1 MTFDPATLC
10 LTIHA
15 AFGPLPYPGAAH
27 IVRDNSGADLESLA
41 ICDALHGQHWRDVSF
56 DTLDGLRSA
65 LPFLSPA
72 GYRFYLPAFLIFS
85 IVDFPRA
92 DIIPDEVIRTLT
104 WPNPADLDRLRAL
117 AQIHPEM
124 QPFAGAEWEQI
135 LATLTT
141 SYRSGEPEVTFQERI
156 AGFDPAQNKAI
167 YQFLIYMRAVH
178 GEDFSDHAPD
188 RALERYW
195 NRYA

>member
-1 MTFDPATLC
+1 M
-10 LTIHA
+10 
-15 AFGPLPYPGAAH
+15 
-27 IVRDNSGADLESLA
+27 
-41 ICDALHGQHWRDVSF
+41 
-56 DTLDGLRSA
+56 
-65 LPFLSPA
+65 
-72 GYRFYLPAFLIFS
+72 
-85 IVDFPRA
+85 
-92 DIIPDEVIRTLT
+92 
-104 WPNPADLDRLRAL
+104 DRLRAL

-124 QPFAGAEWEQI
+124 QPFADAEWEQI

-178 GEDFSDHAPD
+178 GEEFPDHAPD